1 MLPTQHFLCEA
12 PHTRTAIAGIKWL
25 GGTISPVWM
34 EAIMPISILRSVLGA
49 MVTLG
54 MMAAGTSAAPA
65 FEQTFVNRPP
75 AIINRDD
82 PPSSE
87 TDAWFNPRKLHQ
99 P

>member
-1 MLPTQHFLCEA
+1 
-12 PHTRTAIAGIKWL
+12 
-25 GGTISPVWM
+25 M